1 MRLVL
6 TGRHLDISPGLRTLV
21 NKKLTR
27 LERTLGDAIVSAQVV
42 CVRHKDRLEADVSLH
57 MRGDHVLAGR
67 ASGDTWQSVLTA
79 AVDKIARQGSRVK
92 GKWKGRKRRA
102 VKPGSRQEAAAL
114 AAPAVDGQP
123 RRLGPKVV
131 RVTRTALKPMTV
143 ETAAIELA
151 ASGEPYLVFR
161 NAESDALSVLLRR
174 DNGDFGLLEPG
185 R

>member
-21 NKKLTR
+21 NKKLSR

-79 AVDKIARQGSRVK
+79 AFDKIARQGSRVK
-92 GKWKGRKRRA
+92 GKWKERKRRA
-102 VKPGSRQEAAAL
+102 VRPGSRQEAAA
-114 AAPAVDGQP
+114 AATPAIDGQP
-123 RRLGPKVV
+123 RRVGPKVV

-151 ASGEPYLVFR
+151 ASDEPYLVFR

>member
-6 TGRHLDISPGLRTLV
+6 TGRHVDISPGLRALV
-21 NKKLTR
+21 NRKLAR

-42 CVRHKDRLEADVSLH
+42 CVRQKDRLEADVSLH

-79 AVDKIARQGSRVK
+79 AVDKIGRQGERVK
-92 GKWKGRKRRA
+92 GKWKQRKRRA
-102 VKPGSRQEAAAL
+102 VKPATPPEPA

-123 RRLGPKVV
+123 RRSGLRVV

-143 ETAAIELA
+143 ESAAIELA

-174 DNGDFGLLEPG
+174 GNGDFGLLEPG

>member
-6 TGRHLDISPGLRTLV
+6 TGRHLDISPGLRALV
-21 NKKLTR
+21 NKKLAR

-67 ASGDTWQSVLTA
+67 ASGDTWQSVITA
-79 AVDKIARQGSRVK
+79 AVDKIGRQGDRVK
-92 GKWKGRKRRA
+92 GKWKERKRRA
-102 VKPGSRQEAAAL
+102 VRPAARL
-114 AAPAVDGQP
+114 DEVAPAAVDGQP
-123 RRLGPKVV
+123 RRAGPRVV

-151 ASGEPYLVFR
+151 ASGEAYLVFR

-174 DNGDFGLLEPG
+174 GNGDFGLLEPG

>member
-21 NKKLTR
+21 NKKLAR

-42 CVRHKDRLEADVSLH
+42 CVRHKDRLEVDVTLH
-57 MRGDHVLAGR
+57 MRGDHVLAGK

-79 AVDKIARQGSRVK
+79 AINKIGRQGNKVK
-92 GKWKGRKRRA
+92 EKWTERKRRA
-102 VKPGSRQEAAAL
+102 VKPAAEPEVVPS
-114 AAPAVDGQP
+114 APVDGRP
-123 RRLGPKVV
+123 RRQGPRVV
-131 RVTRTALKPMTV
+131 RLTRTALKPMTV

-161 NAESDALSVLLRR
+161 NAESDGLSVLLRR
-174 DNGDFGLLEPG
+174 SNGEFGLLEPG

>member
-6 TGRHLDISPGLRTLV
+6 TGRHVDISPGLRTLV
-21 NKKLTR
+21 NKKLAR

-42 CVRHKDRLEADVSLH
+42 CVRQKDRLEADVSVH

-79 AVDKIARQGSRVK
+79 AVDKIGRQGDRVK
-92 GKWKGRKRRA
+92 GKWKQRKRRA
-102 VKPGSRQEAAAL
+102 VKPTARPEPA
-114 AAPAVDGQP
+114 AAPAIDGQAKRVGP
-123 RRLGPKVV
+123 RVV

-151 ASGEPYLVFR
+151 ASGEAYLVFR

-174 DNGDFGLLEPG
+174 GNGDFGLLEPG

>member
-57 MRGDHVLAGR
+57 MRGDHVLAGK

-79 AVDKIARQGSRVK
+79 AFDKIARQGSRVK
-92 GKWKGRKRRA
+92 GKWKERKRRA
-102 VKPGSRQEAAAL
+102 VKPGSRQEAAAP
-114 AAPAVDGQP
+114 APAVDGQP
-123 RRLGPKVV
+123 LRVGPKVV

-174 DNGDFGLLEPG
+174 HNGDFGLLEPG